1 VDLIVDTQ
9 ILSYQFKGVEKGTQ
23 SKGLAISSITANEFL
38 VAQPINSD
46 QPDYYIIHPAIYS
59 HLLYAEGSG
68 FGVPEHFGNPKWAR
82 MGARRTDQVIIDF
95 GNQFSAY
102 REFGNEAISEIINE
116 KHLEIYKISIAHL
129 PKQKQKYLLKRL
141 KYILDSG
148 YYCYSLTRSAV
159 DQALNLFSEFVSE
172 HNCKG
177 NVRNTINDLLILST
191 AIDREKKFLTN
202 DNLLNRF
209 AAEYYEAPIHKDKDE
224 LLIDFS
230 KQPVEKRKSRESK
243 GYINK
248 GWSYAVRNN
257 RTTPET

>member
-9 ILSYQFKGVEKGTQ
+9 ILSYRFKGVEKDIH
-23 SKGLAISSITANEFL
+23 SRSLAISSITANEFL
-38 VAQPINSD
+38 VAQPKNSE
-46 QPDYYIIHPAIYS
+46 QPDYYIIHPARYS
-59 HLLYAEGSG
+59 HLLYVEGSG
-68 FGVPEHFGNPKWAR
+68 FSVPEHFGNPKWAR

-102 REFGNEAISEIINE
+102 REFGNEAISEIIN
-116 KHLEIYKISIAHL
+116 KKKLEIYKISIAHL
-129 PKQKQKYLLKRL
+129 PKQKQKYLLRRL
-141 KYILDSG
+141 KYVLDSG
-148 YYCYSLTRSAV
+148 YYCYSLTKSAV
-159 DQALNLFSEFVSE
+159 DQALSLFSEFVSE

-230 KQPVEKRKSRESK
+230 EKQVEKRKNRESK
-243 GYINK
+243 RYINK
-248 GWSYAVRNN
+248 GWSYTVRNN
-257 RTTPET
+257 RASLET